1 MQLLAISVAGA
12 RTITVGGR
20 AVETG
25 IYKAPVTGPVWV
37 GPEGVAG
44 DLQVDR
50 ENHGGEHLAVY
61 SYPHEHYPYWA
72 GRLGRPGFP
81 FGQFGENLTVAG
93 LTEDNVHIG
102 DVFRIGGVWLE
113 VTQPRV
119 PCFKLGH
126 RMERMEFV
134 AEFGRSGRVGFYQR
148 VVQAGE
154 IRAGDVIERV
164 STDPRR
170 VTVRELMLWRQYGEG
185 GPDLPDRVLAVPA
198 LTPAWRVELAE
209 RVRAN
214 RAA

>member
-72 GRLGRPGFP
+72 GRLGRGSW
-81 FGQFGENLTVAG
+81 E
-93 LTEDNVHIG
+93 
-102 DVFRIGGVWLE
+102 
-113 VTQPRV
+113 
-119 PCFKLGH
+119 
-126 RMERMEFV
+126 
-134 AEFGRSGRVGFYQR
+134 GRRSR
-148 VVQAGE
+148 
-154 IRAGDVIERV
+154 
-164 STDPRR
+164 PRR
-170 VTVRELMLWRQYGEG
+170 GMEE
-185 GPDLPDRVLAVPA
+185 A
-198 LTPAWRVELAE
+198 LSKKIES
-209 RVRAN
+209 RATEPLSH
-214 RAA
+214 